1 MKNFISI
8 VFFFYLSS
16 FSAFAD
22 KEIKS
27 DNHLSAQKKITL
39 RVAIEDAG
47 YFPFNYKEDGKIK
60 GFSIDVLSY
69 FEENSNYNFEFV
81 IRPWPRSLYLVAQGD
96 IDLILTL
103 FKNPER
109 EQTYHFIEPSYA
121 YEVSQL
127 FTLANYKLNYDGQL
141 NQLTPYSIGT
151 TREYLYGKTF
161 DKADYLTKLPVL
173 NEEVLLKLLLA
184 KRVDMI
190 IANPLVFNQIAI
202 RKNVSNEIK
211 SITPYIALTPVYMAL
226 TKGRED
232 SQEIKTAL
240 KQLTQQFIT
249 SHYYQELLDKY
260 QLNR

>member
-1 MKNFISI
+1 MKIFIST
-8 VFFFYLSS
+8 VFYILS
-16 FSAFAD
+16 FSVFAD
-22 KEIKS
+22 EEIKLN
-27 DNHLSAQKKITL
+27 DHLAVQKRVTL
-39 RVAIEDAG
+39 KVAIEDAG
-47 YFPFNYKEDGKIK
+47 YFPFNYQEDGKTK

-69 FEENSNYNFEFV
+69 FEENSNYDFEFV
-81 IRPWPRSLYLVAQGD
+81 IRPWPRSLYLVAQGK

-151 TREYLYGKTF
+151 TREYLYGKAF
-161 DKADYLTKLPVL
+161 DQADYLTKLSVL
-173 NEEVLLKLLLA
+173 NEEILLKLLLA

-211 SITPYIALTPVYMAL
+211 PIKPYIALTPVYMAL

-232 SQEIKTAL
+232 NQEIKTTL
-240 KQLTQQFIT
+240 ERLTQQFIK

-260 QLNR
+260 QLNW